1 MARMKAVEYLDPEF
15 NKALEKRE
23 KKQEREKREKDR
35 EKERS
40 RNEPKL
46 FKGSV
51 GGVVT
56 TFHTTVDINHLD
68 VAPTVLEV
76 VAGTQEAARNRQQK
90 IPVTLVVEPIISLR
104 VVPESKY

>member
-40 RNEPKL
+40 RNEPRL

-56 TFHTTVDINHLD
+56 TFHTTVDINHLRR
-68 VAPTVLEV
+68 
-76 VAGTQEAARNRQQK
+76 GTYGSRGRGGNTRG
-90 IPVTLVVEPIISLR
+90 
-104 VVPESKY
+104 SKKPSAENICYTCGGTDHFAKGCPRK